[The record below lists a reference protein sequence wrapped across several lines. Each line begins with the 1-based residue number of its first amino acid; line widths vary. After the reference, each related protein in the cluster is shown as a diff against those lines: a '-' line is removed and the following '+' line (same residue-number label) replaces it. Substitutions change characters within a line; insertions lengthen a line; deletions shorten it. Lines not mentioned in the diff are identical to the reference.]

1 MLLPLVSGSRRCAP
15 FSARPSSSALNPDSG
30 KAFNTR
36 VSGAFNVIVV
46 GRLLS
51 DDFEWYC
58 YNILLHEFK
67 PTLQLMNSRVDVFM
81 GATAGYP
88 SEGVPTTASS
98 SLEACKFW

>member
-1 MLLPLVSGSRRCAP
+1 M
-15 FSARPSSSALNPDSG
+15 
-30 KAFNTR
+30 
-36 VSGAFNVIVV
+36 SGAFNVIVV

-98 SLEACKFW
+98 SLDGVQVLVVILDHGLVYKHVGAGRI